1 MTNEEIELALHDRAR
16 QQRCAARYEWI
27 RLHFDAAQLLLACH
41 LDDPKSLDGAIDQK
55 IQQESHEA
63 QLPREG

>member
-27 RLHFDAAQLLLACH
+27 RENFDAAQYLLACH
-41 LDDPKSLDGAIDQK
+41 LDDPKSLDGAIDERIK
-55 IQQESHEA
+55 QERNEA
-63 QLPREG
+63 RLP